1 MNVFSLVFGE
11 DREGLAQKFGKGF
24 ESRPQQIHM
33 ARAVQ
38 EVLSTKRHLV
48 VEAATGVGKSL
59 AYLLPFIKW
68 AVSNNTK
75 VVISTYT
82 KTLQEQLIK
91 KDIPKLKGILGIDFR
106 FALCLGSQNYLCIR
120 RLRQN
125 TGQYFLETDR
135 ERGEISRVQ
144 RWSKRT
150 KTGLRSEL
158 DFRPVESVWNK
169 ICRES
174 ELCLGKKCLSRRV
187 CFYYKARIEEYR
199 AHILVTNHHL
209 FFSHVA
215 SGNKVLPAFDAVVF
229 DEAHTLENV
238 ATSYLGVE
246 VSNFQIKYFLDSLFN
261 PQSGRGFL
269 RGIKGVPG
277 RRIGAAR
284 QRLEAVR
291 NSAQIFFSEVAFKF
305 GQESRTIRL
314 KNPQISVNY
323 FKDSLSEL
331 VYVLKDILKYAER
344 DEDKVQSRYYISHTQ
359 ELNYNLGL
367 IIYMQLVDYV
377 YWLEILNRPRGI
389 KLSFFAAP
397 VDISG
402 EFKKR
407 VLDEIR
413 PVILT
418 SATLSVNGSFE
429 FVKKSLGIGG
439 SADEL
444 ILDSPFDYS
453 KNVLLYLPGGLP
465 DPASEYEPYKK
476 AVTAQ
481 IKKILP
487 LMRGRTFI
495 LFTNFKMMNSIYA
508 ELQDYFGDL
517 RILRQ
522 GEAPRYQLLEIF
534 KCNGNA
540 VLLGTNTFWQGI
552 DVPGKALECVIIVKL
567 PFAVPDDPIVEA
579 RMELL
584 LARNKNPF
592 IHYQIPQAVIMLR
605 QGFGRLIRTK
615 ADRGL
620 VAILDPRIKTK
631 YYGRNFLRALPHCR
645 QIFDLAPAEG
655 FFQIK

>member
-1 MNVFSLVFGE
+1 
-11 DREGLAQKFGKGF
+11 
-24 ESRPQQIHM
+24 
-33 ARAVQ
+33 
-38 EVLSTKRHLV
+38 
-48 VEAATGVGKSL
+48 
-59 AYLLPFIKW
+59 
-68 AVSNNTK
+68 
-75 VVISTYT
+75 
-82 KTLQEQLIK
+82 
-91 KDIPKLKGILGIDFR
+91 
-106 FALCLGSQNYLCIR
+106 
-120 RLRQN
+120 
-125 TGQYFLETDR
+125 
-135 ERGEISRVQ
+135 
-144 RWSKRT
+144 
-150 KTGLRSEL
+150 
-158 DFRPVESVWNK
+158 
-169 ICRES
+169 
-174 ELCLGKKCLSRRV
+174 
-187 CFYYKARIEEYR
+187 
-199 AHILVTNHHL
+199 
-209 FFSHVA
+209 
-215 SGNKVLPAFDAVVF
+215 
-229 DEAHTLENV
+229 
-238 ATSYLGVE
+238 
-246 VSNFQIKYFLDSLFN
+246 
-261 PQSGRGFL
+261 
-269 RGIKGVPG
+269 
-277 RRIGAAR
+277 
-284 QRLEAVR
+284 
-291 NSAQIFFSEVAFKF
+291 
-305 GQESRTIRL
+305 
-314 KNPQISVNY
+314 
-323 FKDSLSEL
+323 
-331 VYVLKDILKYAER
+331 
-344 DEDKVQSRYYISHTQ
+344 
-359 ELNYNLGL
+359 
-367 IIYMQLVDYV
+367 MQLVDYV
-377 YWLEILNRPRGI
+377 YWLEILNRRRGI

-584 LARNKNPF
+584 LARNKNHF